1 LPREY
6 LPWFS
11 NSRLKSTFH
20 QKIGI
25 KPNRQR
31 VKMSDEL
38 EAKIKKLE
46 VEVSEGAPA
55 WVVTFGDLMSLLL
68 CFFVLLLSFSEMDK
82 AIYKQVAGSLRDAF
96 GVQRKVK
103 TMDPAKGI
111 KMISKD
117 FDQELIA
124 TQKREEFVITQEKKT
139 IGEELKKAVESLSQD
154 MKNLV
159 QVEVGDK
166 EITVRLMGETTFDS
180 GKADIKQQ
188 MKPILRKIGSVLKK
202 TKGNITVTGHTDN
215 VPLRSSW
222 IYKSNLELSIARAA
236 SVAEF
241 LLHKKNIKPSRI
253 AAMGYG
259 EYRPQESNSTR
270 EGRRK
275 NRRVEI
281 ILKPGSSKK

>member
-1 LPREY
+1 
-6 LPWFS
+6 
-11 NSRLKSTFH
+11 
-20 QKIGI
+20 
-25 KPNRQR
+25 
-31 VKMSDEL
+31 MSDAL
-38 EAKIKKLE
+38 NAKIKKLE
-46 VEVSEGAPA
+46 TEVSEGAPA

-82 AIYKQVAGSLRDAF
+82 AVYKQVAGSLREAF

-124 TQKREEFVITQEKKT
+124 TQRREEFIATQKRKT
-139 IGEELKKAVESLSQD
+139 IGEDLKKAVETLSQG
-154 MKNLV
+154 MKNLI
-159 QVEVGDK
+159 QVEIGDK
-166 EITVRLMGETTFDS
+166 AITVRLMGETTFDS
-180 GKADIKQQ
+180 GKAAIKQQ
-188 MKPILRKIGSVLKK
+188 MKPLLRKIGSVLKK

-215 VPLRSSW
+215 VPLRSNW

-241 LLHKKNIKPSRI
+241 MLHKTYIKPSRI

-259 EYRPQESNSTR
+259 EYRPR
-270 EGRRK
+270 ETNGTAAGRSK

-281 ILKPGSSKK
+281 ILKPRSLNK

>member
-1 LPREY
+1 M
-6 LPWFS
+6 S
-11 NSRLKSTFH
+11 N
-20 QKIGI
+20 
-25 KPNRQR
+25 
-31 VKMSDEL
+31 EL

-82 AIYKQVAGSLRDAF
+82 AVYKQVAGSLRKAF

-111 KMISKD
+111 KMIAKD

-124 TQKREEFVITQEKKT
+124 TQRREEFIITQKKKT
-139 IGEELKKAVESLSQD
+139 IGEELKKAVDTLSKG
-154 MKNLV
+154 MKNLI

-188 MKPILRKIGSVLKK
+188 MKPLLKKIGAVLKK

-236 SVAEF
+236 IVAEF
-241 LLHKKNIKPSRI
+241 LLHKTHLKPSRI

-259 EYRPQESNSTR
+259 EYRPRESNDTKG
-270 EGRRK
+270 GRSK

-281 ILKPGSSKK
+281 ILRPRA

>member
-1 LPREY
+1 
-6 LPWFS
+6 
-11 NSRLKSTFH
+11 
-20 QKIGI
+20 
-25 KPNRQR
+25 
-31 VKMSDEL
+31 MSDEL
-38 EAKIKKLE
+38 EARIKKLKGQIG
-46 VEVSEGAPA
+46 EGAPA

-82 AIYKQVAGSLRDAF
+82 AIYKQVAGSLKQAF

-103 TMDPAKGI
+103 TMEPAKGI
-111 KMISKD
+111 KMIAKN
-117 FDQELIA
+117 FDQKLIA
-124 TQKREEFVITQEKKT
+124 TRPLEEFVVMQRKQT
-139 IGEELKKAVESLSQD
+139 IGKELKKAVGEEFKKAGEALSKG
-154 MKNLV
+154 MKNLI
-159 QVEVGDK
+159 QVEVGDR

-188 MKPILRKIGSVLKK
+188 MKPLLRKIGSVLKK

-236 SVAEF
+236 IVAEF
-241 LLHKKNIKPSRI
+241 LLHKTHLKPSRI

-259 EYRPQESNSTR
+259 EYRPRESNDTK
-270 EGRRK
+270 EGRSK

-281 ILKPGSSKK
+281 ILRPKSLKK

>member
-1 LPREY
+1 
-6 LPWFS
+6 
-11 NSRLKSTFH
+11 
-20 QKIGI
+20 
-25 KPNRQR
+25 
-31 VKMSDEL
+31 MSDEL

-46 VEVSEGAPA
+46 GEVSEGAPA

-82 AIYKQVAGSLRDAF
+82 AIYKQVAGSLKQAF

-103 TMDPAKGI
+103 TMQPAKGI
-111 KMISKD
+111 KMISRD

-124 TQKREEFVITQEKKT
+124 TQRREEFIITQERKT
-139 IGEELKKAVESLSQD
+139 IGEELKKAVETLSQG
-154 MKNLV
+154 MKNLI

-180 GKADIKQQ
+180 GKTDIKQQ
-188 MKPILRKIGSVLKK
+188 MKPLLRKIGLVLKK

-215 VPLRSSW
+215 VPLRSNW

-241 LLHKKNIKPSRI
+241 LLHKTNIKPSRI

-259 EYRPQESNSTR
+259 EYRPQESNITT

-281 ILKPGSSKK
+281 ILKPRSLKE